1 MDEGGEQI
9 ENTVLFGK
17 YQLVRLL
24 GKGRSGTV
32 YLALHLELK
41 EYRAVKRVPKAS
53 VGYEEFKKE
62 ALLLSSLDH
71 AGIPKVYDL
80 EEDESYSY
88 LIEEYL
94 EGESLYALVKSQGHL
109 NQEAV
114 LRIGVQVCDLVH
126 YLHSAGE
133 TPVLYLDLQPGNLL
147 FCHGCVKLLD
157 FDHADRLDEANRSR
171 LRYGTPGFC
180 APEQKA
186 GGALGVYTDVYQI
199 GALLYYLSTGYTREE
214 ADGKLFGQ
222 TLGRIIGNCVK
233 EDRAQR
239 YPSIEELKEELEILY
254 SQTGVFKE
262 NQPSSLIVA
271 LAGSRHGAGVTH
283 IALGFVRYLNQLGV
297 KTIYEEWND
306 SQDVRDMAVR
316 TRSPVDSYGICQIR
330 QVAVKPFYGPAVRLK
345 QAFYPVVVR
354 DYGTEWKTVRE
365 APDVTCVWLVHGGKL
380 WEQEAGVKALEALKN
395 CPGFLVLYNRTI
407 GSMRPDRPRDV
418 SAEQCFQVPDFPD
431 PWECKREAESFFKE
445 LAGRIPLPGA
455 EHRGRRMP
463 GWAEKTAAFA
473 RARLQGGHG

>member
-41 EYRAVKRVPKAS
+41 EYRAVKRVPKVS

-94 EGESLYALVKSQGHL
+94 EGESLYALVKSQGYL

-171 LRYGTPGFC
+171 RDFVRRNRRREAHWASIRMSIRSVPF
-180 APEQKA
+180 
-186 GGALGVYTDVYQI
+186 
-199 GALLYYLSTGYTREE
+199 STIFPQDTR
-214 ADGKLFGQ
+214 GK
-222 TLGRIIGNCVK
+222 R
-233 EDRAQR
+233 
-239 YPSIEELKEELEILY
+239 
-254 SQTGVFKE
+254 QTGSF
-262 NQPSSLIVA
+262 S
-271 LAGSRHGAGVTH
+271 
-283 IALGFVRYLNQLGV
+283 
-297 KTIYEEWND
+297 
-306 SQDVRDMAVR
+306 
-316 TRSPVDSYGICQIR
+316 
-330 QVAVKPFYGPAVRLK
+330 VRLWEGLS
-345 QAFYPVVVR
+345 
-354 DYGTEWKTVRE
+354 GTVSE
-365 APDVTCVWLVHGGKL
+365 
-380 WEQEAGVKALEALKN
+380 
-395 CPGFLVLYNRTI
+395 RT
-407 GSMRPDRPRDV
+407 G
-418 SAEQCFQVPDFPD
+418 
-431 PWECKREAESFFKE
+431 
-445 LAGRIPLPGA
+445 
-455 EHRGRRMP
+455 HRGIRPLRS
-463 GWAEKTAAFA
+463 
-473 RARLQGGHG
+473 